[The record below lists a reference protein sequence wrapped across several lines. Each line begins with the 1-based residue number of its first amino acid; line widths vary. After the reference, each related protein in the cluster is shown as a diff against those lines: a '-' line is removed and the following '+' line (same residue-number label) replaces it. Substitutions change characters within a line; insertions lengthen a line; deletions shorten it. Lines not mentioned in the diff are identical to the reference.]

1 MNVVKQCVSI
11 ITSYAKKF
19 NKTWLSINKTWN
31 YKLKGYKMLS

>member
-19 NKTWLSINKTWN
+19 ASINKTWN